1 MTIEFSSHDSSPDQ
15 IYQIFV
21 FLIIH
26 LGYLLGLTS
35 DWSRLCSE
43 SYQLGE
49 EYAGQTTAVGRS
61 W

>member
-1 MTIEFSSHDSSPDQ
+1 MTIEFSSHDSSHDQ

-21 FLIIH
+21 FAIY
-26 LGYLLGLTS
+26 LGYLPGLTL

-61 W
+61 R